1 MKQIY
6 LDYNATTPVHEEVL
20 EAMLPFYNESFGNPS
35 SVHLFGRNVR
45 ESIEN
50 ARDIVA
56 KAINASSEEI
66 VFTSCGS
73 ESNNFAIKGVLTAL
87 KQSDKK
93 HIITSSIEHPSV
105 LETCNYLETIGYKI
119 TYLPVDTDG
128 RINPEE
134 LQKNISGETAI
145 ISIMHGN
152 NEIGTIQNI
161 SKIGE
166 IARNKGVVFHT
177 DAVQTIGKVKIDV
190 RKDNIDLLSISAHKL
205 YAPKGVGALY
215 IKKGTKME
223 VLIHG
228 GHQETNRRAG
238 TENIAGIVALGKACE
253 IILRDMESENT
264 HLQGLKEKLKSG
276 LLDRIPKLRINS
288 PEENCLPTTLN
299 IGFSGIEGEAMLIN
313 LDLKGIAV
321 STGSACS
328 SGSTEPSHVLKAINT
343 PMEFSQSSLRFSFG
357 RYTTEEDI
365 DYVIETLPP
374 IVKKLRSMSPLWEGQ
389 LDC

>member
-6 LDYNATTPVHEEVL
+6 LDYNATTPVHKEVL
-20 EAMLPFYNESFGNPS
+20 ETMLPFYRESFGNPS
-35 SVHLFGRNVR
+35 SVHFFGRAVR
-45 ESIEN
+45 EALEN

-56 KAINASSEEI
+56 KTINASPEEI
-66 VFTSCGS
+66 IFTSCGS
-73 ESNNFAIKGVLTAL
+73 ESNNFALKGVLTAL
-87 KQSDKK
+87 EQSGKK
-93 HIITSSIEHPSV
+93 HIITSSIEHPSI
-105 LETCNYLETIGYKI
+105 LETCNYLETRGYKV
-119 TYLPVDTDG
+119 TYLPVDSDG
-128 RINPEE
+128 RINPDE
-134 LQKNISGETAI
+134 LKKNISGETAI

-152 NEIGTIQNI
+152 NEIGTIQDI
-161 SKIGE
+161 GRIGE
-166 IARNKGVVFHT
+166 IARNSAVIFHT

-190 RKDNIDLLSISAHKL
+190 GKDNIDLLSMSAHKL
-205 YAPKGVGALY
+205 YAPKGIGALY

-223 VLIHG
+223 ALIHG

-253 IILRDMESENT
+253 IILGDMESEKI

-288 PEENCLPTTLN
+288 PEENCLATTLN

-328 SGSTEPSHVLKAINT
+328 SGSTEPSHVLKAIKT
-343 PMEFSQSSLRFSFG
+343 PIEFAQSSLRFSFG

-365 DYVIETLPP
+365 NYVIETLPP
-374 IVKKLRSMSPLWEGQ
+374 IVEKLRSMSPLWEG
-389 LDC
+389 